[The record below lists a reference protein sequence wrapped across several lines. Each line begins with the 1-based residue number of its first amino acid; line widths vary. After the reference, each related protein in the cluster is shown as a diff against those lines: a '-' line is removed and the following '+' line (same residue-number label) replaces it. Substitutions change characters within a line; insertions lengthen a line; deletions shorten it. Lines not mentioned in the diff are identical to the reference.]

1 MKAILFALL
10 AVSSFSVSA
19 HALQSHYGHLSS
31 YGFEYTC
38 SLANHGEH
46 TIDMK
51 YVSFTVE
58 DMSGSNHPY
67 DLDERIDQ
75 YVRPGETVSSTMT
88 ITKPVI
94 VRYCKFLAR

>member
-1 MKAILFALL
+1 MKAILFAAL
-10 AVSSFSVSA
+10 AVTSFSASA

-31 YGFEYTC
+31 NGFTYTC
-38 SLANHGEH
+38 SLANHTEH
-46 TIDMK
+46 TLDMK

-58 DMSGSNHPY
+58 DISGSNHPY

-75 YVRPGETVSSTMT
+75 YVRPGETVSSTMH
-88 ITKPVI
+88 IAKPVI